1 MREVDSTD
9 VNQRIAQQVR
19 ALRAAAGLSLDALA
33 ARSGVSRSMISLI
46 ERGQSSPTAV
56 VLERLATGLGVTLAT
71 LFDGPPSNH
80 DADPSPLAR
89 SAAQMPWRDTHSGY
103 LRRNVSPPGSAW
115 PLQLVDVRFPP
126 KARVAYE
133 TAAREPAVHQQVWV
147 LEGRID
153 IAVGDQSHT
162 LHDGDCLAL
171 TLDQPVSFH
180 NPTRKTTRYLVAI
193 VTLPAAPSSRSAP
206 RSAPRSKAA

>member
-1 MREVDSTD
+1 MKENDSRD
-9 VNQRIAQQVR
+9 VNQRIAQQLR

-56 VLERLATGLGVTLAT
+56 VLERLATGLGVMLAT
-71 LFDGPPSNH
+71 LFDARSTSPSTE
-80 DADPSPLAR
+80 PSPLVRAE
-89 SAAQMPWRDTHSGY
+89 AQLPWRDPHSGY
-103 LRRNVSPPGSAW
+103 LRRNVSPPGSAG
-115 PLQLVDVRFPP
+115 PLQLVEVRFPP

-147 LEGRID
+147 LDGRID
-153 IAVGDQSHT
+153 IAIGDAAHA
-162 LHDGDCLAL
+162 LHAGDCLAM
-171 TLDQPVSFH
+171 TLNQPVSFH

-193 VTLPAAPSSRSAP
+193 VTLPAASPP
-206 RSAPRSKAA
+206 RSRAA